1 MGIKF
6 LFALPFLEIMF
17 FILFGDLLGFW
28 NALLLVIL
36 TGLIGFW
43 LIVSF
48 KFNVEKDI
56 KSPLN
61 WIFGRLAGIL
71 LLIPGFLTDIFGL
84 IVLIKPLR
92 KIVYSFFPNEIKN
105 FSSNFNFSSSNNRSK
120 NSKIIEGDFKDLDR

>member
-6 LFALPFLEIMF
+6 LFALPFLEIMC
-17 FILFGDLLGFW
+17 FILFGDLLGFL

-36 TGLIGFW
+36 TGLLGFW

-48 KFNVEKDI
+48 KFDVEKDI
-56 KSPLN
+56 KSPIN

-105 FSSNFNFSSSNNRSK
+105 FSRNFNFSSSNNRSK